1 MGILDKV
8 KSMAGKDK
16 DRSRK
21 VSDAAEKQVNRR
33 TGGKYEKQV
42 DTAQQQA
49 EGRLGMGRRGMGR
62 RGGDRPDQR

>member
-8 KSMAGKDK
+8 KAMAGKDK

-21 VSDAAEKQVNRR
+21 MSDAAERQVNQR

-42 DTAQQQA
+42 DSAQQQA
-49 EGRLGMGRRGMGR
+49 EGKLGFGRE
-62 RGGDRPDQR
+62 GGDRPEQR

>member
-1 MGILDKV
+1 MGILDKM

-21 VSDAAEKQVNRR
+21 ISDAAERQVNQR
-33 TGGKYEKQV
+33 TGGKYEKHV

-49 EGRLGMGRRGMGR
+49 EDRLGFGRE
-62 RGGDRPDQR
+62 GGGNRPDQR

>member
-1 MGILDKV
+1 MGILDKM

-21 VSDAAEKQVNRR
+21 MSDAAERQVNQR

-42 DTAQQQA
+42 DAAQQQA
-49 EGRLGMGRRGMGR
+49 EDKLGFGREQGGGRE
-62 RGGDRPDQR
+62 QQ

>member
-21 VSDAAEKQVNRR
+21 VSDAAERQVNQR
-33 TGGKYEKQV
+33 TGGKYKKQV
-42 DTAQQQA
+42 DSAQQQA
-49 EGRLGMGRRGMGR
+49 EGKLGFGRGRG
-62 RGGDRPDQR
+62 DK

>member
-16 DRSRK
+16 DKSRK
-21 VSDAAEKQVNRR
+21 MSDAAERQVNQR

-42 DTAQQQA
+42 DAAQQQA
-49 EGRLGMGRRGMGR
+49 EGKLGFGRE
-62 RGGDRPDQR
+62 RGGDAPEQR

>member
-1 MGILDKV
+1 MGILDKM

-21 VSDAAEKQVNRR
+21 MSDAAERQVNQR

-42 DTAQQQA
+42 DAAQQQA
-49 EGRLGMGRRGMGR
+49 EGKLGLGREQGGGR
-62 RGGDRPDQR
+62 EQQ

>member
-1 MGILDKV
+1 MGFLDKV

-21 VSDAAEKQVNRR
+21 MSDAAEKQVNKR

-42 DTAQQQA
+42 DAAQRQA
-49 EGRLGMGRRGMGR
+49 ESRLGMGRRG
-62 RGGDRPDQR
+62 GGKPDQH

>member
-1 MGILDKV
+1 MGFLDKM

-21 VSDAAEKQVNRR
+21 MSDTAERQVNQR

-42 DTAQQQA
+42 DAAQQRA
-49 EGRLGMGRRGMGR
+49 EDQMGIGRE
-62 RGGDRPDQR
+62 RGGDRPERP

>member
-1 MGILDKV
+1 MGILDKM

-21 VSDAAEKQVNRR
+21 MSDTAERQVNQR

-42 DTAQQQA
+42 DAAQKQA
-49 EGRLGMGRRGMGR
+49 EDRLGFGRE
-62 RGGDRPDQR
+62 GGGNRPDQQ

>member
-1 MGILDKV
+1 MGILDKM

-21 VSDAAEKQVNRR
+21 MSDAAERQVNQR

-42 DTAQQQA
+42 DAAQQQA
-49 EGRLGMGRRGMGR
+49 EGKLGIGRERGGGRRE
-62 RGGDRPDQR
+62 QQ

>member
-1 MGILDKV
+1 MGILDKM

-21 VSDAAEKQVNRR
+21 MSDAAERQVNQR

-42 DTAQQQA
+42 DAAQQQA
-49 EGRLGMGRRGMGR
+49 EGKMGFGR
-62 RGGDRPDQR
+62 EQGGGGEQQ

>member
-1 MGILDKV
+1 MGILDKM

-21 VSDAAEKQVNRR
+21 MSDAAERQVNQR

-42 DTAQQQA
+42 DSAQQQA
-49 EGRLGMGRRGMGR
+49 EGKLGFGRE
-62 RGGDRPDQR
+62 RGGGPEQQ

>member
-21 VSDAAEKQVNRR
+21 MSDAAERQVNQR
-33 TGGKYEKQV
+33 TGGKHEKQV
-42 DTAQQQA
+42 DAAQQQA
-49 EGRLGMGRRGMGR
+49 EGKLGFGRE
-62 RGGDRPDQR
+62 GGDRPEQR

>member
-1 MGILDKV
+1 MGILDKM

-21 VSDAAEKQVNRR
+21 MSDTAERQVNER

-42 DTAQQQA
+42 DAAQQQA
-49 EGRLGMGRRGMGR
+49 EDRLGFGRE
-62 RGGDRPDQR
+62 GGGNRPDQQ

>member
-16 DRSRK
+16 DKSRK
-21 VSDAAEKQVNRR
+21 MSDAAERQVNQR

-42 DTAQQQA
+42 DAAQQQA
-49 EGRLGMGRRGMGR
+49 EGKLGFGRE
-62 RGGDRPDQR
+62 RGGDGPEQR

>member
-8 KSMAGKDK
+8 KAMAGKDK

-21 VSDAAEKQVNRR
+21 MSDAAERQVNQR

-42 DTAQQQA
+42 DAAQQQA
-49 EGRLGMGRRGMGR
+49 EGKLGFGRE
-62 RGGDRPDQR
+62 GGDRPEQR

>member
-1 MGILDKV
+1 MGILDKM

-21 VSDAAEKQVNRR
+21 MSDAAERQVNQR

-49 EGRLGMGRRGMGR
+49 EDRLGFGREG
-62 RGGDRPDQR
+62 GGDRPDQR